1 MGIFI
6 VKYIVILAMFL
17 AFSSSV
23 ALAKTPS
30 RDVLIGQVE
39 AAYTQAMILTPDSPL
54 FDLYLGEAK
63 SANPGVSSATWSE
76 IRRDLSP
83 EVSRVLIER
92 GGMVDVALRQ
102 SMESLSDDELQK
114 LSVIFG
120 DPTYKKF
127 QAAMASPSTQQK
139 MLQSIMASASKMSAV
154 VDKVLAM
161 HGLKVTPSP

>member
-1 MGIFI
+1 MEGSV
-6 VKYIVILAMFL
+6 VKYIVILAMSL
-17 AFSSSV
+17 AFSSSTV
-23 ALAKTPS
+23 FAKTSS

-54 FDLYLGEAK
+54 FDLYLAEAK

-76 IRRDLSP
+76 IKRDLSP
-83 EVSRVLIER
+83 AVTKVLIEQ

-114 LSVIFG
+114 LNVIFV
-120 DPTYKKF
+120 DPTYKRF
-127 QAAMASPSTQQK
+127 QAAMASPATQQQ
-139 MLQSIMASASKMSAV
+139 MLQSIMASAPKMNAV